1 MIKRKQLGELT
12 AMVRLAGQIAADG
25 DREYLRSQEKAEQ
38 IEQEMERL
46 ALANGF
52 TVDEVLFAEQHDEQP
67 EPAAA

>member
-1 MIKRKQLGELT
+1 MIERKQLEELT

-25 DREYLRSQEKAEQ
+25 DREHLRSQGEAER

-52 TVDEVLFAEQHDEQP
+52 IVDEVLFAEQNEQLGP
-67 EPAAA
+67 MVA